1 MAKTLIKVDKQTDLA
16 ASQYAEGVTAAIAAV
31 QSDVDGNEADADAAI
46 AAEAAARAAADTAET
61 EAREAAITA
70 LQADVD
76 QNEADADAAIAAEAA
91 ARAAADTA
99 LSSSVASRMETD
111 EARMDAVLLAAD
123 ADKDSF
129 AEIVT
134 LINSVDTENDEAFA
148 AYVLSN
154 NAAVAALQ
162 ADVDGNESEADAAIA
177 AEAAEI

>member
-46 AAEAAARAAADTAET
+46 AAEAEAREAADTAEAAARAAADNAET
-61 EAREAAITA
+61 AAREAAITA

-76 QNEADADAAIAAEAA
+76 QNEADADSAIAA
-91 ARAAADTA
+91 
-99 LSSSVASRMETD
+99 VASDLSEYETSND
-111 EARMDAVLLAAD
+111 AALAVETGRIDAILEASD

-134 LINSVDTENDEAFA
+134 LINSVDTENDQAFCCIR
-148 AYVLSN
+148 SF
-154 NAAVAALQ
+154 
-162 ADVDGNESEADAAIA
+162 
-177 AEAAEI
+177 

>member
-31 QSDVDGNEADADAAI
+31 QSDVDG
-46 AAEAAARAAADTAET
+46 
-61 EAREAAITA
+61 
-70 LQADVD
+70 
-76 QNEADADAAIAAEAA
+76 NEADADAAIAAEAA

-162 ADVDGNESEADAAIA
+162 ADVDGNESDADAAIA
-177 AEAAEI
+177 AVASEISE

>member
-31 QSDVDGNEADADAAI
+31 QSDVDG
-46 AAEAAARAAADTAET
+46 
-61 EAREAAITA
+61 
-70 LQADVD
+70 
-76 QNEADADAAIAAEAA
+76 NEADADAAIAAEAA

-162 ADVDGNESEADAAIA
+162 ADVDGNESEADAAITSEDA
-177 AEAAEI
+177 QLSE